1 MIQTNPESK
10 WLDHI
15 SRRLVVLRVTEIAWQ
30 VSSYYRQDGGHA
42 LALRPTDTTAFYIRR
57 HIYKRQGVFRK

>member
-15 SRRLVVLRVTEIAWQ
+15 SDRFIVLRVTEIAWQ
-30 VSSYYRQDGGHA
+30 VSSCYRQ
-42 LALRPTDTTAFYIRR
+42 
-57 HIYKRQGVFRK
+57 